1 MRQQGKK
8 KILPNKLQFDLQE
21 SKNKKMKKKPKR
33 PKSKWSRMTKS
44 VKVVKWDS
52 MENLRVNFS
61 REQAVESH
69 SDESAKVQDE
79 KTSGA

>member
-8 KILPNKLQFDLQE
+8 KILPNKLQFDLQK
-21 SKNKKMKKKPKR
+21 SKNKKIKKKPKR

-52 MENLRVNFS
+52 MENLRVNCEYCIDS
-61 REQAVESH
+61 LSLMRNYTTPLS
-69 SDESAKVQDE
+69 
-79 KTSGA
+79 